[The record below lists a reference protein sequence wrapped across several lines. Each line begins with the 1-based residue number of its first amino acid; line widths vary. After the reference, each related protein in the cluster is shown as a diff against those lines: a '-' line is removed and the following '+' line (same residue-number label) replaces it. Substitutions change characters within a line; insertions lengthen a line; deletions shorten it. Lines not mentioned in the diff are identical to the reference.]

1 MVSQETPD
9 YLRVKT
15 PEEVREILSR
25 LRQGLEAL
33 YQDRLEGLYLY
44 GSYAR
49 GDARP
54 GSDLDVLGVLNA
66 MDSPTE
72 EIERTSRLCAEIS
85 LDHGITVSLLLR
97 SADHWRTAVTPL
109 IRSVRSEGL
118 AAWRRSRGNFWTVK
132 SGDFDAKFH
141 RWLLTAFR
149 ERQEA
154 TYDLDEPIAEAR
166 VAEGIGRAE
175 GFLTAAKEHLAAE
188 D

>member
-118 AAWRRSRGNFWTVK
+118 AA
-132 SGDFDAKFH
+132 
-141 RWLLTAFR
+141 
-149 ERQEA
+149 
-154 TYDLDEPIAEAR
+154 
-166 VAEGIGRAE
+166 
-175 GFLTAAKEHLAAE
+175 
-188 D
+188 